1 MIQILLYPCAKLL
14 EKLLPDWGLT
24 IAGTRHSLNPGPWT
38 FREQMF
44 ATITYNIAIYTTN
57 SYGMILV
64 QRSPVYYGQTY
75 ITSGYMM
82 LLTLFVQLMGMGFA
96 GYLRRFSVYPV
107 KALWPTILP
116 IIAMNRT
123 LTRPETRENISGWTI
138 SRYKFF
144 YVVTISMFFY
154 YVSHFGSD
162 VNSIWIPR
170 RETNF
175 TFAVVARLPVQGT
188 LDIQLDDLDFPDQR
202 DAGDTYRI
210 IVGFRLVQ
218 SNHHF

>member
-1 MIQILLYPCAKLL
+1 
-14 EKLLPDWGLT
+14 
-24 IAGTRHSLNPGPWT
+24 
-38 FREQMF
+38 MF

-116 IIAMNRT
+116 TIAMNRT

-144 YVVTISMFFY
+144 YIVTIGMFFY
-154 YVSHFGSD
+154 YVSQS
-162 VNSIWIPR
+162 
-170 RETNF
+170 ETSYQALE
-175 TFAVVARLPVQGT
+175 TP
-188 LDIQLDDLDFPDQR
+188 
-202 DAGDTYRI
+202 
-210 IVGFRLVQ
+210 
-218 SNHHF
+218 SM

>member
-1 MIQILLYPCAKLL
+1 
-14 EKLLPDWGLT
+14 
-24 IAGTRHSLNPGPWT
+24 
-38 FREQMF
+38 MF

-116 IIAMNRT
+116 TIAMNRT

-144 YVVTISMFFY
+144 YIVTIGMFFY
-154 YVSHFGSD
+154 YVSQS
-162 VNSIWIPR
+162 
-170 RETNF
+170 ETSYQALE
-175 TFAVVARLPVQGT
+175 T
-188 LDIQLDDLDFPDQR
+188 
-202 DAGDTYRI
+202 
-210 IVGFRLVQ
+210 
-218 SNHHF
+218 SSM